1 MLEKISFFKY
11 IDKQKIKQ
19 LESVSIIKKYKSG
32 DLLFIEGEDSKWFHL
47 IIKGSV
53 RLFKTK
59 QNGSEI
65 FLHDIMAPSFIAELA
80 NLEKIPY
87 PASARFISNSEVIKI
102 DFEFFKKEFLANEH
116 ISINII
122 KSLSEKL
129 KIMNEVIHNEI
140 ILNAEAK
147 VAKQL
152 VENLEIFSLLKNI
165 QIATMLNITPET
177 LSRILSKFKKNK
189 LIEIQKETI
198 KIIDKKALKE
208 LYILL

>member
-129 KIMNEVIHNEI
+129 KIMNEVINNEI

-198 KIIDKKALKE
+198 KIINNKALKE

>member
-11 IDKQKIKQ
+11 VDKQKIKKI
-19 LESVSIIKKYKSG
+19 ENASIIKKYKNG
-32 DLLFIEGEDSKWFHL
+32 DLLFIEGEESKWLHL
-47 IIKGSV
+47 LIKGEI
-53 RLFKTK
+53 RIFKTK

-65 FLHDIMAPSFIAELA
+65 FLHNILAPSFIAEIA
-80 NLEKIPY
+80 ILEGIPY
-87 PASARFISNSEVIKI
+87 PASAKFVANSEVVKI
-102 DFEFFKKEFLANEH
+102 EFDFFKKECLSDEN
-116 ISINII
+116 ISLGMI
-122 KSLSEKL
+122 KSLSQKL

-177 LSRILSKFKKNK
+177 LSRILSKFKKSK

-198 KIIDKKALKE
+198 KIINKKALKE

>member
-11 IDKQKIKQ
+11 VDKQKIKKI
-19 LESVSIIKKYKSG
+19 ENVSVIKKYKNG
-32 DLLFIEGEDSKWFHL
+32 DLLFIEGEEPKWLHL
-47 IIKGSV
+47 LIKGEIRV
-53 RLFKTK
+53 FKTK

-65 FLHDIMAPSFIAELA
+65 FLHNILAPSFIAEIA
-80 NLEKIPY
+80 TLEGIPY
-87 PASARFISNSEVIKI
+87 PASAKFAANSEVVKI
-102 DFEFFKKEFLANEH
+102 EFDFFKKECLSDEN
-116 ISINII
+116 ISLGMI
-122 KSLSEKL
+122 KSLSQKL

-177 LSRILSKFKKNK
+177 LSRILSKFKKSK

>member
-11 IDKQKIKQ
+11 VDKQKIKKI
-19 LESVSIIKKYKSG
+19 ENVSVIKKYKNG
-32 DLLFIEGEDSKWFHL
+32 DLLFIEGEEPKWLHL
-47 IIKGSV
+47 LIKGEI
-53 RLFKTK
+53 RIFKTK

-65 FLHDIMAPSFIAELA
+65 FLHNILAPSFIAEIA
-80 NLEKIPY
+80 ILEGIPY
-87 PASARFISNSEVIKI
+87 PASAKFAANSEVVKI
-102 DFEFFKKEFLANEH
+102 EFDFFKKECLSDEN
-116 ISINII
+116 ISLGMI
-122 KSLSEKL
+122 KSLSQKL

-177 LSRILSKFKKNK
+177 LSRILSKFKKSN

>member
-11 IDKQKIKQ
+11 VDKQKIKKI
-19 LESVSIIKKYKSG
+19 ENASIIKKYKNG
-32 DLLFIEGEDSKWFHL
+32 DLLFIEGEEPKWLHL
-47 IIKGSV
+47 LIKGEI
-53 RLFKTK
+53 RIFKTK

-65 FLHDIMAPSFIAELA
+65 FLHNILAPSFIAEIA
-80 NLEKIPY
+80 TLEGIPY
-87 PASARFISNSEVIKI
+87 PASAKFAANSEVVKI
-102 DFEFFKKEFLANEH
+102 EFDFFKKECLSDEN
-116 ISINII
+116 ISLGMI
-122 KSLSEKL
+122 KSLSQKL

-152 VENLEIFSLLKNI
+152 VENLEIFSMLKNI

-177 LSRILSKFKKNK
+177 LSRILSKFKKSK

>member
-1 MLEKISFFKY
+1 M
-11 IDKQKIKQ
+11 
-19 LESVSIIKKYKSG
+19 
-32 DLLFIEGEDSKWFHL
+32 LFIEGEESKWLHL
-47 IIKGSV
+47 LIKGEI
-53 RLFKTK
+53 RIFKTK

-65 FLHDIMAPSFIAELA
+65 FLHNILAPSFIAEIA
-80 NLEKIPY
+80 TLEGIPY
-87 PASARFISNSEVIKI
+87 PASAKFVSNSEVVKI
-102 DFEFFKKEFLANEH
+102 EFDFFKKECLSDEN
-116 ISINII
+116 ISLGMI
-122 KSLSEKL
+122 KSLSQKL
-129 KIMNEVIHNEI
+129 KIMNEVIHNEL

-198 KIIDKKALKE
+198 KIINNKALKE

>member
-11 IDKQKIKQ
+11 VDKQKIKKI
-19 LESVSIIKKYKSG
+19 ENASVIKKYKNG
-32 DLLFIEGEDSKWFHL
+32 DLLFIEGEESKWLHL
-47 IIKGSV
+47 LIKGEI
-53 RLFKTK
+53 RIFKTK

-65 FLHDIMAPSFIAELA
+65 FLHNILAPSFIAEIA
-80 NLEKIPY
+80 TLEGIPY
-87 PASARFISNSEVIKI
+87 PASAKFVSNSEVVKI
-102 DFEFFKKEFLANEH
+102 EFDFFKKECLSDEN
-116 ISINII
+116 ISLGMI
-122 KSLSEKL
+122 KSLSQKL
-129 KIMNEVIHNEI
+129 KIMNEVIHNEL

-198 KIIDKKALKE
+198 KIINNKALKE